1 MPQTIWEITLL
12 SFFIREAYD
21 LWLFTVGGFTLKH
34 FNALRFNSGWMQED
48 GTWQP
53 NYASTIKIFHSFK
66 YFRLWK
72 LVKVG
77 FSKCRK
83 FTVGCED
90 VRHLWQN
97 EISIGKPPEGLH
109 SFTSLRGLCITN
121 CPCLVSFSDASLFS
135 HLREL
140 FGYKLIRSKFV
151 TRGNAAWVLAL
162 LKAVIL
168 CNL

>member
-21 LWLFTVGGFTLKH
+21 LGLFTVGGFTLKH
-34 FNALRFNSGWMQED
+34 FNALRFNSGRMQED

-77 FSKCRK
+77 FPSVENLQSVVKMSDICGKMK
-83 FTVGCED
+83 FLLGSHQKGC
-90 VRHLWQN
+90 
-97 EISIGKPPEGLH
+97 IASPPSEAYALQIAH
-109 SFTSLRGLCITN
+109 VLFRFQMPASFPI
-121 CPCLVSFSDASLFS
+121 
-135 HLREL
+135 
-140 FGYKLIRSKFV
+140 
-151 TRGNAAWVLAL
+151 
-162 LKAVIL
+162 
-168 CNL
+168 